1 MSPEHKAMK
10 DNEYIRFKRNLSALV
25 DFSRVIN
32 SSLDINFILN
42 NVLLTC
48 LGKFLTTKGFI
59 ALNENGKLSIK
70 SYKGISDNT
79 MLNFP
84 EVDVDENCNF
94 NERLSGFMQEAHLKV
109 VEKISS
115 SSECLG
121 IVSLGEKLNTLEY
134 SEDDVEF
141 LRTILN
147 ISATAIQNSIVINE
161 LKVVNRVL
169 DSRVQR
175 LNSLFELSKEFG
187 LFNESSKVTRLLVFA
202 LIGQFLVSKYA
213 LIKFDEHSVQ
223 MLESKFHVNDLLETI
238 KKYDYR
244 NIESPVKID
253 AIEKEYPLLYELGV
267 NLIVP
272 MQLQGKTKGLIILGR
287 RMSQQ
292 EYTNDDIEF
301 VYSVGSLAIISL
313 ENKRLF
319 QEALEKYK
327 LEEELDFARDI
338 QRNLLPRSI
347 PVLERFD
354 IAALN
359 ISSRQVGGDYYDI
372 IKLDED
378 SYCLAIADVS
388 GKGIPASLLMANI
401 QAFLRVICV
410 QQMDLEDST
419 ELINDLI
426 SENTSDGRFI
436 TFCWGVLNQQ
446 NRTIKYV
453 NAGHNPPLLVREGK
467 IIKLTVGGII
477 LGVMRTVIPYES
489 EELQLQKDDVIIF
502 FTDGISEAMNIKGEE
517 FSDNRLE
524 EIAVESA
531 SLPAKEILNKIRNE
545 VVDFASGTVQSDDL
559 TMIVVKVK

>member
-1 MSPEHKAMK
+1 MP
-10 DNEYIRFKRNLSALV
+10 DNEYIKFKRNLSALV
-25 DFSRVIN
+25 EFSRVIN
-32 SSLDINFILN
+32 SSLDLNFILN

-48 LGKFLTTKGFI
+48 LGKFLATKGFI
-59 ALNENGKLSIK
+59 ALNENGKLVLK
-70 SYKGISDNT
+70 STRGISED
-79 MLNFP
+79 LLKGFP
-84 EVDVDENCNF
+84 ETIIDENCDFRKSLKSFFEQSN
-94 NERLSGFMQEAHLKV
+94 LKV

-115 SSECLG
+115 SNECVG
-121 IVSLGEKLNTLEY
+121 IVSLGEKLNGSEY
-134 SEDDVEF
+134 SEDDLEF
-141 LRTILN
+141 LRTLLN
-147 ISATAIQNSIVINE
+147 ISASAIQNSIVINE

-187 LFNESSKVTRLLVFA
+187 LFNESSKVTRLLVFS
-202 LIGQFLVSKYA
+202 LMGQFLVSKYA
-213 LIKFDEHSVQ
+213 LIKFEDDNIQV
-223 MLESKFHVNDLLETI
+223 LESKFHNHHLLEKI
-238 KKYDYR
+238 KKTDYK
-244 NIESPVKID
+244 NIDSSIAE
-253 AIEKEYPLLYELGV
+253 ELIKKDFPELFELDV

-272 MQLQGKTKGLIILGR
+272 MQLQGKTKGLILLGK
-287 RMSQQ
+287 RMNQQ
-292 EYTNDDIEF
+292 NYTEADIEF

-347 PVLERFD
+347 PVLDSFD
-354 IAALN
+354 IAAIN
-359 ISSRQVGGDYYDI
+359 ISSRQVGGDYYDL
-372 IKLDED
+372 IKLDD
-378 SYCLAIADVS
+378 DNYCLAIADVS

-410 QQMDLEDST
+410 QQMDLEEST
-419 ELINDLI
+419 ELINNLI

-446 NRTIKYV
+446 NRTIRYV
-453 NAGHNPPLLVREGK
+453 NAGHNPPILVRDGK
-467 IIKLTVGGII
+467 MKKLTIGGII
-477 LGVMRTVIPYES
+477 LGVMKTVIPYKS

-502 FTDGISEAMNIKGEE
+502 FTDGITEAMNNKGEE
-517 FSDNRLE
+517 FSDERLE
-524 EIAVESA
+524 SIAIESA
-531 SLPAKEILNKIRNE
+531 ASSSKDILNRIRNE